1 MADDTD
7 QKTGQQVG
15 WRERGRAL
23 LPKDVTASRGV
34 TPAVILVEPQLEEN
48 IGTCARAMGNC
59 GLGDLRLVRPRPDH
73 MAERAIA
80 AASGADAILEQVRI
94 FDTTEEAIADL
105 THVYA
110 TTARRR
116 DMMKRLVT
124 PRSAAAEMHEALHR
138 SPVEHCGILFGRER
152 SGLHNDD
159 VALASAV
166 LEIPLN
172 PYFCSLN
179 LAQAVLLVGY
189 EWYQRRDDTPDVRP
203 AERASPL
210 ASQKELDVLYRH
222 LETELDACGF
232 LRVEAK
238 RPGMVRNIRAM
249 FARNTLSAQ
258 EVKTL
263 HGIIRELRWGRRP
276 DRPHRNEEGNIMG
289 WAAEEGALPPDGETG
304 TGPET
309 PDTPPHD

>member
-1 MADDTD
+1 MTEE
-7 QKTGQQVG
+7 TGQQVG

-34 TPAVILVEPQLEEN
+34 TPAIILVEPQLEEN

-59 GLGDLRLVRPRPDH
+59 GLGDLRLVRPRPNPL
-73 MAERAIA
+73 AERAIA
-80 AASGADAILEQVRI
+80 AASGADAVLEQARI
-94 FDTTEEAIADL
+94 YETTEEAVADL

-116 DMMKRLVT
+116 DLMKRLVT
-124 PRSAAAEMHEALHR
+124 PRSAAAEMQEALLVR

-166 LEIPLN
+166 IEIPLN

-189 EWYQRRDDTPDVRP
+189 EWFQGRDETPDVRP
-203 AERASPL
+203 AERGSPL
-210 ASQKELDVLYRH
+210 ASQAELDVLYRH

-232 LRVEAK
+232 LRVAEK
-238 RPGMVRNIRAM
+238 RPGMVRNIRSM
-249 FARNTLSAQ
+249 FARNGLSSQ

-263 HGIIRELRWGRRP
+263 HGIVRELRWGRRP

-289 WAAEEGALPPDGETG
+289 WAAETDDDSHE
-304 TGPET
+304 
-309 PDTPPHD
+309 